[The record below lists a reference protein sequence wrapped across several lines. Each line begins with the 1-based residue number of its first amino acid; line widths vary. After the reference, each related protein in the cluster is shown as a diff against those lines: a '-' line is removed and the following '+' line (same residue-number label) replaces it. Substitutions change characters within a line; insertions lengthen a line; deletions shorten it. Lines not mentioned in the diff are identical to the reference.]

1 VYRNA
6 PYLKRRNEQ
15 VPNTPTVASVAQQ
28 IADEATTERT
38 KAVALHDYVRDRI
51 KFGFNKHFDAGNVD
65 YILACGVGHCN
76 PKTRLMVALFQAAG
90 LESAQHFVV
99 IPKDIL
105 KGAIPASR
113 YWMIPAELSHSYT
126 EVLVDGTWCSID
138 SYLVDTP
145 LLRGAQARLAAEGR
159 TLGYGARAD
168 STNVWDGQSNA
179 FSQFDQGM
187 MIEDHGRVQDLESYF
202 RSEKYRNH
210 VMGLRF
216 NTMFRL
222 MGDAGVAG
230 MNAHLDKLRKG

>member
-1 VYRNA
+1 M
-6 PYLKRRNEQ
+6 
-15 VPNTPTVASVAQQ
+15 PNTPTVASVAQQ
-28 IADEATTERT
+28 ITGGATTEQA
-38 KAVALHDYVRDRI
+38 KAVALHDYVRDRV
-51 KFGFNKHFDAGNVD
+51 KFGFNKHFDAGDVD

-76 PKTRLMVALFQAAG
+76 PKTRLMVALFQVAG

-126 EVLVDGTWCSID
+126 EVLVDGTWCAID

-145 LLRGAQARLAAEGR
+145 LLRAAQARLAAEGR

-179 FSQFDQGM
+179 FSQFEQGM
-187 MIEDHGRVQDLESYF
+187 MIEDHGRVQDLEAYF
-202 RSEKYRNH
+202 SSEKYRNH

-230 MNAHLDKLRKG
+230 MNAHLDRLRKG

>member
-1 VYRNA
+1 
-6 PYLKRRNEQ
+6 
-15 VPNTPTVASVAQQ
+15 VPNTPTVASVVQQ
-28 IADEATTERT
+28 IASGAATERA
-38 KAVALHDYVRDRI
+38 KAVALHDYVRDRV
-51 KFGFNKHFDAGNVD
+51 KFGFNKHFDAGDVD

-90 LESAQHFVV
+90 LKSAQHFVV

-126 EVLVDGTWCSID
+126 EVLVDGTWCAID

-145 LLRGAQARLAAEGR
+145 LLRAAQASLAVEGR

-168 STNVWDGQSNA
+168 STNVWDGQSDA
-179 FSQFDQGM
+179 FSQFKQGM
-187 MIEDHGRVQDLESYF
+187 MIEDHGRVQDLEAYF

>member
-1 VYRNA
+1 
-6 PYLKRRNEQ
+6 